1 MPRRKQVNPKPLRAP
16 ASSCACTELNSDKI
30 QEAQKELQVPEG
42 APKNLQLLEDTN
54 KESHDTRRKA
64 KPNPVKGVKRKKVV
78 ADNVTKKIP
87 KSPVKTL
94 LKFCNDGQNVE
105 AAFSVGGVPTAST
118 LLKKEHLLVQ
128 NGGLERESEIEQ
140 ECSQD
145 LNLVYEATEASAGR
159 SMQKKIVAA
168 QHSVEPCNRSPNWGA
183 QQLETDATLKLLVS
197 EKPRSLPYEHPQHLS
212 LLREHWIIK
221 AKSNTCSTNGS
232 SPSYATTAF
241 DVLLKAMEPEL
252 KTLSKVKFSV
262 AESESRKS
270 DITVGTQGQSS
281 GISTV
286 TAQSLNQ
293 TSVCKS
299 EFATGPQYYSNVTQ
313 IVPTSR
319 NREQAQVQPTSH
331 LHYQQTQF
339 VSEAA
344 QQNQHHALSQRF
356 NGSPIHQKSQG
367 KHHFHPTYNLT
378 VTSLGHSQT
387 PVMPHRLHQS
397 QIVVHPNQSMAV
409 NSPNCVQ
416 VGSGYKQLQVTPII
430 NSGTDQ
436 VSDILLKDQK
446 PKKQGKYICEYCNR
460 ACAKPSVLQ
469 KHIRSHT
476 GERPYP
482 CVTCGFSF
490 KTKSNLYK
498 HKKSH
503 AHAIKLGL
511 VFRSESSGTSVSQEF
526 DRALSNHSDVE
537 ESGES
542 EGESTSEEKSFDQK
556 HFELEAVQITGNV
569 FDSETPTFPRSL
581 MSSKKLVNK
590 TIGYDACERVT
601 LHKSSE
607 PKVTAALPK
616 VVVYPVNVS
625 PLRADSPK
633 VTETAP
639 EPATA
644 QRQTNLRTAE
654 IESSSVWMSSL
665 KKQDTERKQ
674 QVEISPQEEEKPQSV
689 TAHAQLQRQ
698 QATDFCQQQGKYH
711 LSPRSLGSTDSG
723 YFSRSESADQQM
735 SPLSP
740 YIKSLTTTEVDLN
753 KSSLPCPPHSNQVVG
768 TVLQM
773 SSIEKPSKLTAPVRT
788 QIATKTL
795 EERISKLISD
805 NEAVVDDKQ
814 LDSVKPRRTSLSR
827 RGSID
832 SPKPY
837 TFKDSFQF
845 DLRPIHSGRRTSSSS
860 DISKSPFTPTD
871 KSKQVFLLSV
881 PPPFPSLDCLPITRS
896 NSMPATPAYSAIP
909 ANTVPAGHPL
919 RESQSFDD
927 KIGGSFS
934 DDVFVPGPPISLQLA
949 HPRTLV
955 RQTAVEDSSTSEG
968 QSFASTRSMDEVC
981 HRSNMAAGVLM
992 PRSKSFEH
1000 GLRMQE
1006 KAKKSQGRGSMYECE
1021 TCRNRYR
1028 KLENFENHKKFYCSE
1043 LHGPK
1048 LKPPITKDSEHEAA
1062 SRRILPQ
1069 LLHYRVTGT
1078 TGVLQQ
1084 PPKMRKRRKIKSI
1097 GDDDEMLPSEGT
1109 GTKTVNK
1116 ESLSDQISAAISS
1129 MSHRSNA
1136 GDGTQPASVSV
1147 KSLLGQHFR
1156 PSTVEHS
1163 LETPVSFSNEI
1174 QTKPFHCPLPER
1186 GELSRTSSGVS
1197 VIQHTNSLSRPSSFE
1212 QLESVDRIS
1221 PGPVQEK
1228 ETHNETMQLSVFVS
1242 SKEDACCQSTV
1253 SQQQSKTSGISRA
1266 ATCETS
1272 RSSPADRTPQ
1282 QQLRLVRQHNI
1293 QVPEILVTEEPDREQ
1308 DTQGNEQEKVTEK
1321 FNWPQRSETLSKL
1334 PTEKLPPKKK
1344 RIRLAEMEHS
1354 SGESSFDSTP
1364 SRSFS
1369 RDSKLPP
1376 SSFSASFDREDAP
1389 RIESLSKVETISKST
1404 ELALV
1409 SRSNTL
1415 GVPNPHYREMRR
1427 AASEQSNCVPL
1438 SMEATAG
1445 IRSKSFDCSIIST
1458 SRSTSPEVSMEMI
1471 STMASEIIASGSLSL
1486 IERRRGPLLRQMSLS
1501 IGPDIPQPPVLPSN
1515 LFQQNLTLQV
1525 TALPQLKSSLSHRSS
1540 PVSFL
1545 TSQHQLSCVAQVRHI
1560 VQHEPQ
1566 SSIQDVN
1573 VNNEIHVKQPLV
1585 HASPA
1590 QKPTSC
1596 PVPQGNL
1603 KALPAKITAAH
1614 ITQQKLCPII
1624 SLTSATQGNIFA
1636 PKYQLQLVQKQPC
1649 QPYLLPNVTSQLPVI
1664 PLSIPVTPESTGVTS
1679 NILSQSLEII
1689 SNLYLVPPVQHVHSG
1704 QSSGQVQALASL
1716 VMPVGIQSRKAA
1728 HNAATVTTLPQI
1740 LVTQDQTNQPA
1751 IVICKL
1757 DTVNSTTDEE
1767 MPSGSKDYLEAQQSK
1782 INSKM
1787 KVSAISENC
1796 NSYNESRSSLV
1807 LSGLKMPSSGLLTQ
1821 ETTGTSKRMLSP
1833 ANSLDIAMEKH
1844 QKRVKDENG
1853 SASTG
1858 HVTPVQ
1864 LQNMKSV
1871 ETNKLKKPMLVRQL
1885 CTTDQ
1890 IEGTLPVEQEGTL
1903 KYSPQTLELNSSSA
1917 KLLHEVPV
1925 SCQGRPPVVSREVL
1939 ESESS
1944 KHSPST
1950 SSSNIRKSPIT
1961 VSSSSPQAHIT
1972 LLKSPTNSQGYKSPS
1987 SNDQMQPASNQSRI
2001 KVGASFPVT
2010 STRDVQRATLPT
2022 LKTSTSFSWCYL
2034 SKRKPLHIQQMD
2046 KKVSAY
2052 ATWPVIP
2059 NNPNPLGLPTKVAL
2073 GLLNSKQKNKKVMY
2087 TQAKTTLLHSG
2098 ILVPSSKWKADMS
2111 KALISRTSAISE
2123 HISKDKYENQEVSDP
2138 NKEHA
2143 AIEPRRIRIFDGGYK
2158 SNEEYVYVR
2167 GRGRGKYICEECGI
2181 RCKKPSMLRKHIR
2194 THTDLRPYHCN
2205 YCNFSFKTKGNL
2217 TKHMKSKAHSKKC
2230 MEMGVAAATFDDQDT
2245 DESGDKP
2252 KGGYEC
2258 LYSDVEDSD
2267 GQDEEDYEIEDD
2279 DEDSLGETGLSTTPS
2294 VTASPQHNLQR
2305 NDQLGTLTAASASL
2319 IADAMRTAKDSL
2331 VQTNNLEVL
2340 SGVWLTQNAGDAE
2353 TNKVKSKFSPVHR
2366 HATEEEQTMSPAA
2379 RGTLPKVGQWTS
2391 GHQVTSE
2398 NQHVQENIGK
2408 KTTDDV
2414 KQIPSSVCQAGPLV
2428 STSPL
2433 SSSCTLDSRQ
2443 QRQQVEHQGMLGEEP
2458 PLHLFSHLPLHSQQ
2472 QVKTPYSMVPVGG
2485 IQLVSAGLA
2494 AYSTFVPIQAGPM
2507 QLTIPA
2513 VSVIHQTTSPLSE
2526 DTVETACNI
2535 KPLGVSEANKLLP
2548 CIPFGQVNTSG
2559 LQSTS
2564 TSNFQTVNTLSL
2576 ETLNLLGSA
2585 SSNIGPQM
2593 CPSGLSFNTAGL
2605 QVLTTN
2611 PQTQSTPCLQTHVPG
2626 VQIMKLTLPTLVPSI
2641 NTGAEGQ
2648 MSIEMHCTS
2657 KPCPTRTEQT
2667 PVSLPVTVNVNQM
2680 ACTLFSQVSPQIQAC
2695 GLKDLTDPMDWKR
2708 GQPNNT
2714 GKAQGCAS
2722 KTTYLQAHNNKT
2734 AVRAVTKSDSRH
2746 LKANSEEVTK
2756 SPVHQTASPEK
2767 RRGKPVGT
2775 IRATVQYSDV
2785 SSDDEDRLVIA
2796 T

>member
-1 MPRRKQVNPKPLRAP
+1 MPRRKQVNPKPLR
-16 ASSCACTELNSDKI
+16 DKI

-42 APKNLQLLEDTN
+42 AQKNLQLLEDTK
-54 KESHDTRRKA
+54 KESHDSRRKG
-64 KPNPVKGVKRKKVV
+64 KPNAAKGIKRKKVV
-78 ADNVTKKIP
+78 AENVTKKIP
-87 KSPVKTL
+87 KSPVKTP

-105 AAFSVGGVPTAST
+105 AAVSVGDIPTAST
-118 LLKKEHLLVQ
+118 LLKEHSLVQ
-128 NGGLERESEIEQ
+128 NGGLEREREIEQ

-145 LNLVYEATEASAGR
+145 LNLMCEAAEARAGR
-159 SMQKKIVAA
+159 SMQKKIVAT
-168 QHSVEPCNRSPNWGA
+168 QHSVEPCNKSPNGGA

-197 EKPRSLPYEHPQHLS
+197 EKPPSLSYEHPEHQIQHLS

-221 AKSNTCSTNGS
+221 AESNACSTNGS
-232 SPSYATTAF
+232 SPSYASTAF

-262 AESESRKS
+262 AESELRKS
-270 DITVGTQGQSS
+270 DIIVGTQGQSS

-286 TAQSLNQ
+286 TAQPLNQ
-293 TSVCKS
+293 TSVCKP
-299 EFATGPQYYSNVTQ
+299 EFATDPQYYSNVTQ
-313 IVPTSR
+313 IVPKSE

-331 LHYQQTQF
+331 LHYQQTRL
-339 VSEAA
+339 VSQAA

-356 NGSPIHQKSQG
+356 NGLPSHQQSQG
-367 KHHFHPTYNLT
+367 KHHFQPTYNLT
-378 VTSLGHSQT
+378 MTSLPHSQT
-387 PVMPHRLHQS
+387 PVMPHGLHQS
-397 QIVVHPNQSMAV
+397 QLVIHPNQSMAA
-409 NSPNCVQ
+409 NPPNCVR
-416 VGSGYKQLQVTPII
+416 VGSGSKQLQVTPIV
-430 NSGTDQ
+430 NSGMDQ
-436 VSDILLKDQK
+436 VADILLKDQK
-446 PKKQGKYICEYCNR
+446 PKKQGKYICGFCNR

-511 VFRSESSGTSVSQEF
+511 VLRSESSSTSVSQES
-526 DRALSNHSDVE
+526 DRAFSIHSDVE

-542 EGESTSEEKSFDQK
+542 EAESTSEEKSFDQK
-556 HFELEAVQITGNV
+556 HFELETAQITDNV
-569 FDSETPTFPRSL
+569 SYSETPTFPRSL
-581 MSSKKLVNK
+581 TSSDKLVNK
-590 TIGYDACERVT
+590 TVGYDAYERAT

-633 VTETAP
+633 VTDTVL

-644 QRQTNLRTAE
+644 QRQTDLQTAKM
-654 IESSSVWMSSL
+654 ESTSAWMPSL
-665 KKQDTERKQ
+665 KKQDTDRKQ
-674 QVEISPQEEEKPQSV
+674 RVEMSPQEEEKPQSV
-689 TAHAQLQRQ
+689 AAHAQLQRQ
-698 QATDFCQQQGKYH
+698 QATDISQQQGKYH

-740 YIKSLTTTEVDLN
+740 YIKPVSSTEVDPN
-753 KSSLPCPPHSNQVVG
+753 KSSLPGPPHSNQVMAA
-768 TVLQM
+768 VLQIN
-773 SSIEKPSKLTAPVRT
+773 SIEKPSKLTAPVRT
-788 QIATKTL
+788 PIATKTL

-845 DLRPIHSGRRTSSSS
+845 DLRPLHSGRRTSSSS
-860 DISKSPFTPTD
+860 DIPKSPFTPTD

-896 NSMPATPAYSAIP
+896 NSMPATPEYSAIP
-909 ANTVPAGHPL
+909 ANTVPAAHPL

-934 DDVFVPGPPISLQLA
+934 DDVFVPGPPTPLQLA

-968 QSFASTRSMDEVC
+968 QSFASTRSMDEGC
-981 HRSNMAAGVLM
+981 HRSNMAAGVSV

-1006 KAKKSQGRGSMYECE
+1006 KVKKSQGRGSMYECE

-1048 LKPPITKDSEHEAA
+1048 LKPTVTKDSEHEAV
-1062 SRRILPQ
+1062 SRSMPPQ
-1069 LLHYRVTGT
+1069 LLHYRVVGT

-1084 PPKMRKRRKIKSI
+1084 PHKMRKRRKIKSI
-1097 GDDDEMLPSEGT
+1097 GDDDEALTSDGT

-1116 ESLSDQISAAISS
+1116 ESLSDQIHAAVSG

-1136 GDGTQPASVSV
+1136 GGGTQLASVSV
-1147 KSLLGQHFR
+1147 KSLRGQPFQE
-1156 PSTVEHS
+1156 SNMEHS
-1163 LETPVSFSNEI
+1163 LEAPVSFGSEI
-1174 QTKPFHCPLPER
+1174 QTKPFQCSLQER

-1212 QLESVDRIS
+1212 QSESVDRIS
-1221 PGPVQEK
+1221 PSPVQEK
-1228 ETHNETMQLSVFVS
+1228 EIHDKNMQLSIFVS
-1242 SKEDACCQSTV
+1242 GKEDACHQSTV
-1253 SQQQSKTSGISRA
+1253 SQQQSKTSGIARA
-1266 ATCETS
+1266 AICETS
-1272 RSSPADRTPQ
+1272 RSLPADCTPL

-1308 DTQGNEQEKVTEK
+1308 GTHGNEQEKVTEK
-1321 FNWPQRSETLSKL
+1321 FHWPQRSETLSKL

-1354 SGESSFDSTP
+1354 SGESSFDSTL
-1364 SRSFS
+1364 SRHFS
-1369 RDSKLPP
+1369 RDSSL
-1376 SSFSASFDREDAP
+1376 SCCSNFSASFDREDAP
-1389 RIESLSKVETISKST
+1389 RTESPSKVEAINKSA

-1409 SRSNTL
+1409 NRSNTL
-1415 GVPNPHYREMRR
+1415 GVPSPHYREIKR
-1427 AASEQSNCVPL
+1427 AASEQSSCVQQ

-1471 STMASEIIASGSLSL
+1471 STMASGIVASGSVSL
-1486 IERRRGPLLRQMSLS
+1486 IERRRGPLVRQMSLS
-1501 IGPDIPQPPVLPSN
+1501 ISPEIPQPLVLPSN

-1525 TALPQLKSSLSHRSS
+1525 AAMPQLQNSLSHRSS

-1566 SSIQDVN
+1566 FSIQDIN
-1573 VNNEIHVKQPLV
+1573 VSNQIHVKQPLV
-1585 HASPA
+1585 QASPA
-1590 QKPTSC
+1590 QKPKSC
-1596 PVPQGNL
+1596 LVPQGNL

-1614 ITQQKLCPII
+1614 IAQQKLCPII
-1624 SLTSATQGNIFA
+1624 SLPSATQGNMFA
-1636 PKYQLQLVQKQPC
+1636 PKYQLQLVQKQSC

-1664 PLSIPVTPESTGVTS
+1664 PLSIPVTLGSSGVTS
-1679 NILSQSLEII
+1679 NISSQSLEII
-1689 SNLYLVPPVQHVHSG
+1689 SNLYLVPPVQHVLSG
-1704 QSSGQVQALASL
+1704 QSSGQVQPLASL
-1716 VMPVGIQSRKAA
+1716 VMPVGIQSRKSAY
-1728 HNAATVTTLPQI
+1728 NTATLTTLPQI

-1751 IVICKL
+1751 LVICKL
-1757 DTVNSTTDEE
+1757 DDTVNSTTDEE
-1767 MPSGSKDYLEAQQSK
+1767 MPSGSKDHLEAQQSK

-1787 KVSAISENC
+1787 KMSVIPENC
-1796 NSYNESRSSLV
+1796 NSQNESRSSFV
-1807 LSGLKMPSSGLLTQ
+1807 LSGLKMPSGGLLAQ

-1853 SASTG
+1853 SAITG
-1858 HVTPVQ
+1858 NVTPIQ
-1864 LQNMKSV
+1864 LQSMKSV
-1871 ETNKLKKPMLVRQL
+1871 EINKLRKPMLVRQL

-1890 IEGTLPVEQEGTL
+1890 IEGSLPVEQESTM
-1903 KYSPQTLELNSSSA
+1903 KNCPQTLELNSSPIKS
-1917 KLLHEVPV
+1917 LHEVPV
-1925 SCQGRPPVVSREVL
+1925 SCQGGPPVVSREAL
-1939 ESESS
+1939 EPESS
-1944 KHSPST
+1944 KHSPSPSGT
-1950 SSSNIRKSPIT
+1950 VIRKSPIP
-1961 VSSSSPQAHIT
+1961 VSSSSPQAHTT
-1972 LLKSPTNSQGYKSPS
+1972 LLKSLTNIQGNKSPS
-1987 SNDQMQPASNQSRI
+1987 SNDQMQPANNQGRI

-2010 STRDVQRATLPT
+2010 STRDVHRASLST
-2022 LKTSTSFSWCYL
+2022 LKTSTNFSWCCL
-2034 SKRKPLHIQQMD
+2034 TQRKPLHMQHMD
-2046 KKVSAY
+2046 KNASAY
-2052 ATWPVIP
+2052 ATWPISP
-2059 NNPNPLGLPTKVAL
+2059 NNPNPLGLPTKVVL

-2098 ILVPSSKWKADMS
+2098 ILVPSSKWKADKS
-2111 KALISRTSAISE
+2111 KALISRTPAISE
-2123 HISKDKYENQEVSDP
+2123 HNSKDKYENQEVSDP
-2138 NKEHA
+2138 DKEHA
-2143 AIEPRRIRIFDGGYK
+2143 AIKIEPRRIKIFDGGYK

-2230 MEMGVAAATFDDQDT
+2230 MEMGVAAVPFEDQDT

-2258 LYSDVEDSD
+2258 LYSDAEDSD
-2267 GQDEEDYEIEDD
+2267 GQDEEDYDIEDD
-2279 DEDSLGETGLSTTPS
+2279 DEDSQGETGLSATPS
-2294 VTASPQHNLQR
+2294 VTASPQHTVQR
-2305 NDQLGTLTAASASL
+2305 NDQLGALAAASASL
-2319 IADAMRTAKDSL
+2319 LADVVRTAKDSL

-2340 SGVWLTQNAGDAE
+2340 SGVWLTQNASDAE
-2353 TNKVKSKFSPVHR
+2353 SNKVKSKYSPVHR
-2366 HATEEEQTMSPAA
+2366 HATEEEKTMFLADG
-2379 RGTLPKVGQWTS
+2379 GTLPKVGQRSS
-2391 GHQVTSE
+2391 GHQVTSD
-2398 NQHVQENIGK
+2398 NHHVQENLGK
-2408 KTTDDV
+2408 KTTDDT
-2414 KQIPSSVCQAGPLV
+2414 KQVPSSINAHVYQARPFI
-2428 STSPL
+2428 SASPM
-2433 SSSCTLDSRQ
+2433 SSPCKLDSQQ
-2443 QRQQVEHQGMLGEEP
+2443 QRQQVEHQDVLGEKP

-2472 QVKTPYSMVPVGG
+2472 QVRTPYSMVPVGG
-2485 IQLVSAGLA
+2485 IQLVPAGLA

-2513 VSVIHQTTSPLSE
+2513 VSVIHQTTSPVSE
-2526 DTVETACNI
+2526 DVVETTDNI
-2535 KPLGVSEANKLLP
+2535 KPLGESEANKVLP
-2548 CIPFGQVNTSG
+2548 YIPFGQVNPSG

-2564 TSNFQTVNTLSL
+2564 ISNIQTLNTLGL
-2576 ETLNLLGSA
+2576 ETLNLLGLA

-2593 CPSGLSFNTAGL
+2593 CPSGLSFNTVGL

-2611 PQTQSTPCLQTHVPG
+2611 PQTESTLCQQNHVPG
-2626 VQIMKLTLPTLVPSI
+2626 VQIMNIALPTLVPSI
-2641 NTGAEGQ
+2641 NTGPEGQ
-2648 MSIEMHCTS
+2648 TSIEMHCTS
-2657 KPCPTRTEQT
+2657 ESCPTRTEQT
-2667 PVSLPVTVNVNQM
+2667 PVTVNVNQM

-2695 GLKDLTDPMDWKR
+2695 GLKDLSDPMDWKH

-2714 GKAQGCAS
+2714 GKAQGPYTEHAS
-2722 KTTYLQAHNNKT
+2722 KTMYLKAHNNKT
-2734 AVRAVTKSDSRH
+2734 TAGAVTNSDSGH
-2746 LKANSEEVTK
+2746 LRANSKEVTE

-2767 RRGKPVGT
+2767 RGGKPAGT
-2775 IRATVQYSDV
+2775 TRATVQYSDV